1 MIRELLEQED
11 WQRYHIDGQVTTADV
26 GTKALAAERFGQLVE
41 RMNFVRFRAAA
52 AKASAVD
59 PKVAKKLVLV
69 LCMAALVERASHGR
83 PLKTETEP
91 QSATR
96 ALLSSARAAAGPEER
111 SSKDG
116 AALETYG
123 LQGGDYYVPMRGR
136 RGCDL
141 GVLEGLPRLR
151 DFSLQASRAQTLGGG
166 FAKQVWLWRR

>member
-41 RMNFVRFRAAA
+41 RMNFVSLQKDGDRA
-52 AKASAVD
+52 
-59 PKVAKKLVLV
+59 
-69 LCMAALVERASHGR
+69 
-83 PLKTETEP
+83 

-166 FAKQVWLWRR
+166 FAEQVWLWRR